1 MKKLTCLSLL
11 FLGLLSKSFS
21 QEIEATFPG
30 GSMGVMVQWG
40 NSSATPALDSGTNKY
55 VLWVSSISFQTLMY
69 RQNGYW
75 YIWIAQF
82 GQYGGDYGRWKYP
95 IQSTSADPPCTGTW
109 EFYPP
114 GSSTTNGQTRDFTMV
129 PTNGAVCS
137 VPPPP
142 SVQST
147 ILAPTGLTLPQLYN
161 TQIFGITSP
170 QPGQMVWSIDD
181 NCVKVYNG
189 TSWNCL

>member
-1 MKKLTCLSLL
+1 MKKMILYLVLS
-11 FLGLLSKSFS
+11 FSLGLEIKA

-30 GSMGVMVQWG
+30 GTLGVLTQWG
-40 NSSATPALDSGTNKY
+40 FSSATPSLDPGTNKY
-55 VLWVSSISFQTLMY
+55 VFYENSLSYQVLLY
-69 RQNGYW
+69 RQSGYW

-82 GQYGGDYGRWKYP
+82 GQYAADYGKWKYP
-95 IQSTSADPPCTGTW
+95 IQSTDADPPCTGTW
-109 EFYPP
+109 EFLPP
-114 GSSTTNGQTRDFTMV
+114 GSSTTNGQTRDYTMV
-129 PTNGAVCS
+129 PTNGAICS